1 MSAKAISPKAF
12 ISDEDKKLECPHF
25 KVYHFVMLDNKQ
37 LSDDEAQELLDHIAQ
52 CEACK
57 LTYQEVKAALN
68 CESKP
73 SRKELITYL
82 QCLMDQVTGLNEEL
96 HDKFLLRH
104 RIKVK
109 KRLARSEKKVRA
121 LESTVAQLQAQVQL
135 LLTSTAKPPVQAF
148 DDLECSE
155 LDIHHFLMSLT
166 NELSGQETE
175 ELTDHLGECKACEN
189 AFEQV
194 QNIFTFNTRPSRKEQ
209 LVFLSNLASPLWTSQ
224 VNKLKAELLIMKGA
238 STNATN

>member
-1 MSAKAISPKAF
+1 MSAKAISPKTIAP
-12 ISDEDKKLECPHF
+12 INLECPDF
-25 KVYHFVMLDNKQ
+25 QVYHFCMLQNKK
-37 LSDDEAQELLDHIAQ
+37 LSGDEAKELLDHIS
-52 CEACK
+52 ECK
-57 LTYQEVKAALN
+57 PCQNLHNEIKAVFTGSGEN
-68 CESKP
+68 KP
-73 SRKELITYL
+73 SRAELLNYVK
-82 QCLMDQVTGLNEEL
+82 CLMNQVTDIDQEL

-135 LLTSTAKPPVQAF
+135 LLTNTAKPPVQAP

-155 LDIHHFLMSLT
+155 LDVHHFLMSLT

-175 ELTDHLGECKACEN
+175 ELTDHLGKCKACEN

-238 STNATN
+238 KANATN